1 MSEAGRKAL
10 EAFKE
15 FLADRGALFLQWVGE
30 ALAKIANLQF
40 HELTIDE
47 AAFFLACLL
56 IVALAILRL
65 AKKPVA

>member
-15 FLADRGALFLQWVGE
+15 FLADRGALFLQWVAD

-40 HELTIDE
+40 HELTIEE
-47 AAFFLACLL
+47 APSSLHVSCSS
-56 IVALAILRL
+56 RW
-65 AKKPVA
+65 